1 MFVMYELPPTW
12 FGGSFDIFCLIGRGL
27 FRLIITPK
35 IPYRIKFKVNN
46 PSGKG
51 CVSCCF
57 KGSSFAFES
66 LDSEGI
72 YTMISF
78 EGVRANRAKTLTIT
92 ALQVETEAFS
102 V

>member
-1 MFVMYELPPTW
+1 MAGV
-12 FGGSFDIFCLIGRGL
+12 I
-27 FRLIITPK
+27 
-35 IPYRIKFKVNN
+35 
-46 PSGKG
+46 
-51 CVSCCF
+51 

-66 LDSEGI
+66 LYSEGI
-72 YTMISF
+72 YMMMSF